1 MVRNENGF
9 NPLILAARCGQL
21 DVVSAIV
28 ESSRLRDSSSTLV
41 DATDDAGCTALHHAC
56 FDGHISVVRYLLFD
70 AKADAKKLDFSGRTP
85 LDLSQSAE
93 AADLVRSAIASVDSE
108 KTESQATAKA
118 NAIVPNAVVLS
129 TTVSSPSTSSSSSS
143 SSSSWSGSSSKV
155 SESFDEF
162 AMFRVVDKDSGK
174 VFDIRTLEG
183 IPSANIGPVGSNA
196 DAPSVDIGATTN
208 DPSAAASGEALSD
221 AVKMMLMSWCRDEG
235 TDDGQVVLIS
245 QLNSLSASTVK
256 TISTFVFEDG
266 HTALQSACLHSRVD
280 AVRRMLL
287 QWGFDAKAA
296 KADDGCT
303 PLHLACWGGSL
314 EIVQLLVGT
323 ANADMSAISKV
334 RDL

>member
-1 MVRNENGF
+1 
-9 NPLILAARCGQL
+9 
-21 DVVSAIV
+21 
-28 ESSRLRDSSSTLV
+28 
-41 DATDDAGCTALHHAC
+41 
-56 FDGHISVVRYLLFD
+56 
-70 AKADAKKLDFSGRTP
+70 
-85 LDLSQSAE
+85 
-93 AADLVRSAIASVDSE
+93 
-108 KTESQATAKA
+108 
-118 NAIVPNAVVLS
+118 
-129 TTVSSPSTSSSSSS
+129 
-143 SSSSWSGSSSKV
+143 
-155 SESFDEF
+155 
-162 AMFRVVDKDSGK
+162 MFRVVDKDSAK

-196 DAPSVDIGATTN
+196 GAPSVDIGATTN

-221 AVKMMLMSWCRDEG
+221 AVKMMLMSWCRDEV